1 MAEKQKKL
9 PRWFSPA
16 FFKSGQGFGGGAP
29 NSPLAAYFSLLP
41 SFPMP
46 R

>member
-16 FFKSGQGFGGGAP
+16 FFKSGQGVGGGAP

-41 SFPMP
+41 SFPVP